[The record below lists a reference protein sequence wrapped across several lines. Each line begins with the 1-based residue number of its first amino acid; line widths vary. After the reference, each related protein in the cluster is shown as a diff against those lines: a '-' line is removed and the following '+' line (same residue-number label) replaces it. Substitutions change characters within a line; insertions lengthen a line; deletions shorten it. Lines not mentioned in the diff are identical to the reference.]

1 MLSSLKEF
9 VLVKIIDP
17 FVGRLP
23 GNAKAHLVSHAL
35 ERDALAS
42 VSRTSNRELL
52 ASNYLR
58 GEGIEVGG
66 LNAPLTVPADVR
78 VKYVD
83 LMDVDELQK
92 SYPGVEIKRPDIV
105 TNGETLEGVTDDSQD
120 FVIANHFLEHCEDP
134 IGAIKNFLRVV
145 RRGGVLFLAIPDKRF
160 TFDVHREATKFEHL
174 LRDHQEGGEWSRLG
188 HFEDYHRVVLGI
200 TDERQIRRDMEEMGH
215 THYHVWTQLEMLE
228 LFVRLKRELGFD
240 IEVEAFLSNRTL
252 GEGILV
258 VRKGAAKNTAED
270 ELSCINVVREDYR
283 KRYPDF
289 NYKGAQHD
297 G

>member
-17 FVGRLP
+17 AVGLLP
-23 GNAKAHLVSHAL
+23 GSAKAHIVGHSLGREAL
-35 ERDALAS
+35 ES
-42 VSRTSNRELL
+42 VARTSNREAL
-52 ASNYLR
+52 AATYLR

-66 LNAPLTVPADVR
+66 LNAPLKVPAGVG

-83 LMDVDELQK
+83 LVDADELQK

-105 TNGETLEGVTDDSQD
+105 ANGETLDCVADESQD

-134 IGAIKNFLRVV
+134 IGALKNFFRVV
-145 RRGGVLFLAIPDKRF
+145 RRGGVIFVAVPDKRF
-160 TFDVHREATKFEHL
+160 TFDVRRDVTTFEHL
-174 LRDHQEGGEWSRLG
+174 VRDHKEGGDWSRLG

-200 TDERQIRRDMEEMGH
+200 DDGRQIRRDMEEMGH
-215 THYHVWTQLEMLE
+215 THYHVWTQVEMLE
-228 LFVRLKRELGFD
+228 LVVRLRKDLGLDFE
-240 IEVEAFLSNRTL
+240 IEAFLSNRAL
-252 GEGILV
+252 GEGIIV
-258 VRKGAAKNTAED
+258 MRKGAAKNTAED
-270 ELSCINVVREDYR
+270 EISCINVVREDYR

-289 NYKGAQHD
+289 EYKGALHD

>member
-17 FVGRLP
+17 AVGLLP
-23 GNAKAHLVSHAL
+23 GSAKAHLVGHSLGREAL
-35 ERDALAS
+35 ESVARNSGREALAA
-42 VSRTSNRELL
+42 T
-52 ASNYLR
+52 YLR

-66 LNAPLTVPADVR
+66 LNAPLRVPAGVG

-83 LMDVDELQK
+83 LVDVDELQK

-105 TNGETLEGVTDDSQD
+105 ANGETLECVEDESQD

-134 IGAIKNFLRVV
+134 IRALKNFLRVV
-145 RRGGVLFLAIPDKRF
+145 RRGGVIFVAIPDKRF
-160 TFDVHREATKFEHL
+160 TFDVRRGVTTFEHL
-174 LRDHQEGGEWSRLG
+174 LRDHEDGGAGSRLG

-200 TDERQIRRDMEEMGH
+200 DDERQIRRDVEEMGH
-215 THYHVWTQLEMLE
+215 THYHVWTQVEMLE
-228 LFVRLKRELGFD
+228 LVVRLRKDLGLDFE
-240 IEVEAFLSNRTL
+240 IEAFLSNRTL
-252 GEGILV
+252 GEGIIVL
-258 VRKGAAKNTAED
+258 RKGAAKNTAED

-289 NYKGAQHD
+289 EYKGALHD